1 MARSRATVAG
11 HDTAFAD
18 GRPGHPPARRRPG
31 GDAPEGPRPPWS
43 GRGRPS
49 AVPTDPD
56 RER

>member
-1 MARSRATVAG
+1 MASSRTTVAG

-18 GRPGHPPARRRPG
+18 GRPGEAPEVRRPCE
-31 GDAPEGPRPPWS
+31 DAPEGTRPPRP

-49 AVPTDPD
+49 AVPTDLD